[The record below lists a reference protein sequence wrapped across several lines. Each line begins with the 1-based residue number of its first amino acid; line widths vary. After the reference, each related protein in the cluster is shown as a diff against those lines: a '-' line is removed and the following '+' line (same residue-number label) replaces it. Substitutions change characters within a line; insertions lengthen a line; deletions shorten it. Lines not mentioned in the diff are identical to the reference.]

1 MIENLT
7 YKKEEKMNLVLMDRL
22 YSQSGL
28 WVQSHGCRLKVGLT
42 DGLANELGLVYSV
55 ALPEVGSNAHA
66 GDKSVKV
73 AMPSETIEFESPLAG
88 RVRAVNL
95 SLDKQPEL
103 LVQDPYGEGWL
114 FEVDPFNWDGDK
126 NALLSPM
133 EFYELQTEDET

>member
-7 YKKEEKMNLVLMDRL
+7 YKKEENTYLVLMDRL

-73 AMPSETIEFESPLAG
+73 ATQTETKEVESPLAG

-95 SLDKQPEL
+95 NLDKQPEL

-114 FEVDPFNWDGDK
+114 FEVDPFNWEDDK
-126 NALLSPM
+126 TTLLSPL
-133 EFYELQTEDET
+133 EFFELQTEDET